1 MAFSGYVGFLY
12 GPIENLIGIVPLL
25 ETTKVHLNRFF
36 EIYNLRPAI
45 QNRLNMPVLQRV
57 QGQIE
62 FSEVSF
68 SYVERHRILHRV
80 NLEIPPRTMIALVG
94 RSGSGKSTLAK
105 LIPRFYDPDEGQVRI
120 DGKDIRKFQ
129 LNSLRRQ
136 VGFSMQG
143 SPLFQGS
150 ILENLT
156 FGRNIP
162 VQDVEDAARSA
173 YIHDFVTSLAEG
185 YATQVGEQGAKLSEG
200 QKQRIALARVLL
212 LDVPI
217 LILDEPTAAL
227 DLESEFFIQEALK
240 RVRQNRTVVI
250 IAHRLSTIQSA
261 DEIVVLDDGRIS
273 ERGTHGDLLHNGEG
287 YSQLFSR
294 MASI

>member
-1 MAFSGYVGFLY
+1 
-12 GPIENLIGIVPLL
+12 
-25 ETTKVHLNRFF
+25 
-36 EIYNLRPAI
+36 
-45 QNRLNMPVLQRV
+45 
-57 QGQIE
+57 
-62 FSEVSF
+62 
-68 SYVERHRILHRV
+68 
-80 NLEIPPRTMIALVG
+80 MIALVG

-120 DGKDIRKFQ
+120 DGEDIQKFQ

-156 FGRNIP
+156 FGRDIP
-162 VQDVEDAARSA
+162 LQDVEDAARSA
-173 YIHDFVTSLAEG
+173 YIHDFVNTLADG
-185 YATQVGEQGAKLSEG
+185 YDTLVGEQGTKLSEG

-212 LDVPI
+212 LDSSI

-227 DLESEFFIQEALK
+227 DLESEFYIQEALG
-240 RVRQNRTVVI
+240 RVRENRTVVI
-250 IAHRLSTIQSA
+250 IAHRLSTIQNA
-261 DEIVVLDDGRIS
+261 DEIVVLEDGRIS
-273 ERGTHGDLLHNGEG
+273 ERGTHGDLLHKGEG